1 MELEYIENFKQFG
14 FVTEDSIIYR
24 WREYSIDI
32 SNYILITK
40 DSMIRCKSVQDL
52 WNYFITIY

>member
-24 WREYSIDI
+24 WREYNIDI
-32 SNYILITK
+32 SNYILITR
-40 DSMIRCKSVQDL
+40 DSMIRCKSVQEL